1 MFVCDF
7 DFIFLLT
14 HDENLFADDCVTF
27 AHCWWWVAG
36 LLWSSP
42 LCRAVFSEMK
52 LQFAD
57 INRGQ
62 GGVKQS
68 TRLRRA
74 CL

>member
-27 AHCWWWVAG
+27 AHCWFVAG
-36 LLWSSP
+36 LLGCSP
-42 LCRAVFSEMK
+42 LCRDVFSEMK

-68 TRLRRA
+68 TRPRSV
-74 CL
+74 

>member
-27 AHCWWWVAG
+27 AHCCW
-36 LLWSSP
+36 LCCSP

-62 GGVKQS
+62 GGQGGVKQS
-68 TRLRRA
+68 TRLRRV
-74 CL
+74 

>member
-36 LLWSSP
+36 CDALHVP
-42 LCRAVFSEMK
+42 GCIQRDEVAV
-52 LQFAD
+52 
-57 INRGQ
+57 
-62 GGVKQS
+62 
-68 TRLRRA
+68 
-74 CL
+74 C